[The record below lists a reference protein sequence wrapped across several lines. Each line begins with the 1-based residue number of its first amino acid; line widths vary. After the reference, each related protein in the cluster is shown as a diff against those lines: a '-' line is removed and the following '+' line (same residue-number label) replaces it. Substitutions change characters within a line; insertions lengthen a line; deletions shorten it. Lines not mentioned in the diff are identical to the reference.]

1 MSLDNDEEYKKL
13 KGSHKVFIGH
23 ILSGKNATESYSL
36 AFPNASR
43 STAGQHGWKLKD
55 KYKDLLAKWTP
66 IPSVALER
74 VASQTLEN
82 LTLMAFADV
91 ADMVDKDGKPKALID
106 IPKPLRM
113 AITEVEIDGDRVKYK
128 VGGKAKALELLA
140 KISRISN
147 DAPQVEIT
155 MITEEERQSK
165 LKEIVFN
172 AMRREETED

>member
-1 MSLDNDEEYKKL
+1 MSLENDEEYRKL
-13 KGSHKVFIGH
+13 KDTHKRFISHL
-23 ILSGKNATESYSL
+23 LSGKNATESYSL
-36 AFPNASR
+36 VFPNASR
-43 STAGQHGWKLKD
+43 ATAGQHGWKLKD
-55 KYKDLLAKWTP
+55 KYKELIAKWTP

-91 ADMVDKDGKPKALID
+91 ADMVDKDGKPKALSD

-140 KISRISN
+140 KISRITN
-147 DAPQVEIT
+147 DQPQVEIT
-155 MITEEERQSK
+155 MISEEERQSR
-165 LKEIVFN
+165 LKEIVVK
-172 AMRREETED
+172 ALQREEEES